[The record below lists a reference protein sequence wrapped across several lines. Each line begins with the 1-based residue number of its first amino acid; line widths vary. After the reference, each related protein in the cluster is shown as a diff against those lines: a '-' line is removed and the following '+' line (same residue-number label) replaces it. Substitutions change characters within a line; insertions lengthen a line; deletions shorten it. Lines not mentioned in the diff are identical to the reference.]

1 MRVLHVTE
9 AAASGTLEVVRVLS
23 AGLVAERH
31 EVAVAYGRR
40 PETPAGLQATLPEDV
55 AGFALPWDRRTL
67 RAQIAAGAE
76 LRRIVARFRP
86 DLVHLHSSFA
96 GVVGTTVLRG
106 GIPLVYTPHGS
117 ILGRAHASRLRRI
130 AYRLAERHVG
140 RRVDLVGAVSC
151 SEAALLRR
159 VVPPERVT
167 AVANGIAELDEAAT
181 APVRDGERPLVV
193 ALGRMVPARRPGE
206 TARILAA
213 VVDVAD
219 VAWIG
224 AAPPGHD
231 EDVVRDAG
239 VHVTGWLTR
248 DEALE
253 HLARAT
259 VLVHW
264 SASDGASL
272 AVLEAM
278 AHDVVVVA
286 SDIAANR
293 ELVGEPGVR
302 SDAAGAAALVRALL
316 SDERLREDAIAR
328 QRLMCSEHSGR
339 RMTRAWIELYATLL
353 GDPTENELPESRETE
368 RIA

>member
-1 MRVLHVTE
+1 MRILHVTE
-9 AAASGTLEVVRVLS
+9 AAASGTLEVVRVLA
-23 AGLVAERH
+23 AGLVAECH
-31 EVAVAYGRR
+31 EVAIAYGRR
-40 PETPAGLQATLPEDV
+40 PETPEGLEATLPDDV
-55 AGFALPWDRRTL
+55 AAFALPWDRRTL

-96 GVVGTTVLRG
+96 GVVGTIVLRS

-117 ILGRAHASRLRRI
+117 ILGRTHASLPRRV

-140 RRVDLVGAVSC
+140 RRVELVGAVSR

-159 VVPPERVT
+159 VVAPERVT
-167 AVANGIAELDEAAT
+167 AVANGIAELDDAAT
-181 APVRDGERPLVV
+181 VLVRDVDRPRVV
-193 ALGRMVPARRPGE
+193 ALGRMVPARRPAE

-213 VVDVAD
+213 VADVAD

-224 AAPPGHD
+224 AAPPGRD
-231 EDVVRDAG
+231 EDAVRDAG
-239 VHVTGWLTR
+239 VPVTGWLAR

-302 SDAAGAAALVRALL
+302 SDVTGAAALVRALL

-328 QRLMCSEHSGR
+328 QRLMRAEHSGR
-339 RMTRAWIELYATLL
+339 RMTRAWIELYAALL
-353 GDPTENELPESRETE
+353 DDPAEDDLPASREPE